1 MVCIMVI
8 FLLKFLVIVV
18 ELFVYIL
25 FYFWRMIYI
34 YLVDREFFCGLEYE
48 NKFYFYG
55 GWGRKIFFE
64 GLKIVVLGMVW

>member
-55 GWGRKIFFE
+55 G
-64 GLKIVVLGMVW
+64 